1 VLLVQIN
8 PRARRKTPRSAREIM
23 TRLHEITFNASLVA
37 EMRALGQAEA
47 LIEAGGLPRGIG
59 PGQYRRLRLH
69 RIMLDDIGE
78 AFDDADSRL
87 KRDFKFFELLHKRG
101 QRAAR
106 RFLDAHFDD
115 IGRRSTIALP
125 PPVEA
130 AVA

>member
-1 VLLVQIN
+1 
-8 PRARRKTPRSAREIM
+8 
-23 TRLHEITFNASLVA
+23 
-37 EMRALGQAEA
+37 
-47 LIEAGGLPRGIG
+47 LIEAGELPRGTG
-59 PGQYRRLRLH
+59 PGQHRRVRLH

-87 KRDFKFFELLHKRG
+87 NRDYKFFELLHKRG

-115 IGRRSTIALP
+115 IGWRSSIALP

-130 AVA
+130 EVA